1 MSVVIRLKRVGRRN
15 FPSYRISVADP
26 YRPINGRT
34 MEQLGAYDPA
44 HPNPAL
50 RERVDVERAR
60 HWIAV
65 GARASDTVRSIFARA
80 GVYKGLPKKTKKARV
95 GRTQDTAKA
104 KARIAAK
111 DVRSK
116 RKAERQSTRRATKR
130 AAAKAGAE
138 KPA

>member
-26 YRPINGRT
+26 FRPINGRT

-44 HPNPAL
+44 NPNPAL
-50 RERVDVERAR
+50 REKVDVERAR
-60 HWIAV
+60 YWVSV

-111 DVRSK
+111 ELRTK
-116 RKAERQSTRRATKR
+116 RKTERASARRAAKR
-130 AAAKAGAE
+130 AAKASGE
-138 KPA
+138 KPAE